1 MTDWL
6 FDYMDR
12 AECHAHLRVV
22 KLVIEL
28 EKQIDEPYTKD
39 PGIMNQLREAYS
51 LHEKRIKEIENECS
65 PGREIGNDRN

>member
-39 PGIMNQLREAYS
+39 PAIMAQLRAANAR
-51 LHEKRIKEIENECS
+51 HEKRIKEI
-65 PGREIGNDRN
+65 NDD